1 MDRESMDGNGFPNK
15 RLRGEERCVFKL
27 ISFKGWK
34 KDVRREILFA
44 NCIIPA
50 FRGSYTVNSNFWERN
65 DEKVAPNN
73 ILLISIKDTKY
84 PINVEVVYKVCSII
98 GPVVKIVI
106 FKRMQIVQAMVEFDT
121 LENASK
127 ARKSLHGADIYSN
140 CCTMKAEYSKLET
153 LNVREN
159 SVMSWDF
166 SSALPARSERR
177 TILNEPEVGAGV
189 GISPSFMAAS
199 GMGSGDGR
207 GMLGSGGMGGMGD
220 FGGGGAMG
228 RMMGGGSMGGMMGGS
243 GMGGVGRE
251 RGFGSQGNEGGWG
264 GDGGGWVGEQ
274 SCVLI
279 VNNLPD
285 EFNCDRLF
293 NLVCLYGNVS
303 KIFFMKKKKGSA
315 MVEMCDPE
323 AVQRVVTNLN
333 KAEIW
338 SRKLLIDVSR

>member
-1 MDRESMDGNGFPNK
+1 MSRK
-15 RLRGEERCVFKL
+15 R
-27 ISFKGWK
+27 
-34 KDVRREILFA
+34 LFA
-44 NCIIPA
+44 NSIIPA

-228 RMMGGGSMGGMMGGS
+228 RMMGGGSMGGS
-243 GMGGVGRE
+243 GMGGVGRD